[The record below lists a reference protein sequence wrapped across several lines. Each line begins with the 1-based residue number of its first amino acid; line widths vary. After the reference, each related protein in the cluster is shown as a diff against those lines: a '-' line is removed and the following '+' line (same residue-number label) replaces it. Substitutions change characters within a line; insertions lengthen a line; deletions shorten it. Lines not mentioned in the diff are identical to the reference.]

1 MLSRNISGV
10 ETKKLYL
17 FANNFHVFICK
28 YCTGISG
35 RKKEM
40 ILHSPV
46 CVYGMQILYLCLLYV
61 KGCLTSKPRIL
72 KTLE

>member
-10 ETKKLYL
+10 ETKKLDI

-46 CVYGMQILYLCLLYV
+46 CIWNANFISMSVIRQRMPNV
-61 KGCLTSKPRIL
+61 
-72 KTLE
+72 